1 MKSKLKKL
9 SLILLLLMVTI
20 VTLSINYFSA
30 NEKNNFEEIAII
42 NNNLLKFKSE
52 NEHAFKETY
61 GENYKEA
68 LKKNESAVLV
78 SAEIDSL
85 FTNKKLNSVE
95 YPDYFGGKY
104 IDDDNNLVIQVLK
117 NDSKTF
123 EEEFVNL
130 KNDVVIK
137 YVNNSYSDLE
147 EVNNQIIN
155 YFIKNGVLGT
165 GLKANYIDVINN
177 IVIVELENNT
187 LEEQKWFKDN
197 VVNSD
202 VIKFVKNEKQVV
214 DTKSH
219 MAGGAGPNLCSIAY
233 RVRRN
238 GKDGFLTAAH
248 CVTQGSTYGDY
259 GTVVERRYGG
269 QMDVAFIELLA
280 GNSVSNNIRYGYSST
295 ITLNTDSNTYPTV
308 NTVGTLVAKSGIATG
323 STSGTISNT
332 NFSYSNSS
340 GVYFTNLVV
349 TRAKCNNGDSG
360 GLVFKPVNQTYG
372 TAAGVIHAKL
382 LPGGASPTEPGDT
395 IYSKAEVIVNNL
407 NVSRY

>member
-42 NNNLLKFKSE
+42 NNNLLKFQSE

-202 VIKFVKNEKQVV
+202 CLLYTS
-214 DTKSH
+214 D
-219 MAGGAGPNLCSIAY
+219 AADD
-233 RVRRN
+233 RR
-238 GKDGFLTAAH
+238 
-248 CVTQGSTYGDY
+248 
-259 GTVVERRYGG
+259 
-269 QMDVAFIELLA
+269 
-280 GNSVSNNIRYGYSST
+280 
-295 ITLNTDSNTYPTV
+295 
-308 NTVGTLVAKSGIATG
+308 
-323 STSGTISNT
+323 
-332 NFSYSNSS
+332 
-340 GVYFTNLVV
+340 
-349 TRAKCNNGDSG
+349 
-360 GLVFKPVNQTYG
+360 
-372 TAAGVIHAKL
+372 
-382 LPGGASPTEPGDT
+382 
-395 IYSKAEVIVNNL
+395 
-407 NVSRY
+407 